1 MSGKAGQAPGR
12 WVITRIR
19 GGDLL
24 RAVAVVPGKFRG
36 TCREPGCEW
45 PGPFGLTPHN
55 IGRSL
60 FRHTRRTGHTTRMLT
75 VEATEYRRPR

>member
-1 MSGKAGQAPGR
+1 MSGKAAQFPGR
-12 WVITRIR
+12 WVVTRIR
-19 GGDLL
+19 GGDIN

-36 TCREPGCEW
+36 RCRETGCTW

-60 FRHTRRTGHTTRMLT
+60 YRHTRKTGHTTRLS
-75 VEATEYRRPR
+75 VLEITEYRRPA